1 MDPLPFHT
9 HTQTKS
15 IDNRTWGSN
24 NKENGIQPG
33 ASENDNG
40 LCSSSDARRDVT
52 YIRMDIRRNIV
63 LYVFIKLKYVWKET
77 FEETEEVILTLNENR
92 PKEMD
97 YA

>member
-1 MDPLPFHT
+1 VEAT
-9 HTQTKS
+9 TKK
-15 IDNRTWGSN
+15 
-24 NKENGIQPG
+24 KEYNQVLQRMI
-33 ASENDNG
+33 NG

-77 FEETEEVILTLNENR
+77 FEETKEVILPLNENR

-97 YA
+97 YGCLKGKHFLLH